1 MPAFKLIIS
10 DPKSGKSERVEL
22 KDEKTRPLI
31 GRKLGEEIQGEIVGV
46 SGAYLRIT
54 GGSDKD
60 GFPMRPDI
68 HGGVRKRSLVS
79 GGIGFH
85 PKTKGQKKRRI
96 LRGNT
101 ITEDI
106 VQVNLVRIPELTHQP
121 PVEIKKK
128 VIPKKPP
135 ATKKPTAPKAT
146 KKKPT
151 KKPTTKKPTAPKA
164 TKKKPT
170 KKPTTK
176 KPSTT
181 KSTKP
186 KKK

>member
-1 MPAFKLIIS
+1 MPVFKLVIS
-10 DPKSGKSERVEL
+10 DPKSGKSERLEL

-68 HGGVRKRSLVS
+68 HGGVRKRSLVR

-85 PKTKGQKKRRI
+85 PKIKGQKKRRI

-106 VQVNLVRIPELTHQP
+106 VQINLVRIPELTHKP
-121 PVEIKKK
+121 SEEIKKK
-128 VIPKKPP
+128 VAPKKAPTP
-135 ATKKPTAPKAT
+135 KKATPLKET
-146 KKKPT
+146 KKKTTKKASTPKKATPPKETKKKTTKKAPT
-151 KKPTTKKPTAPKA
+151 KKTSAKTA
-164 TKKKPT
+164 
-170 KKPTTK
+170 
-176 KPSTT
+176 
-181 KSTKP
+181 KP

>member
-1 MPAFKLIIS
+1 MPAFKLVIS

-31 GRKLGEEIQGEIVGV
+31 GRKLGEEIQGELVGV

-85 PKTKGQKKRRI
+85 PRTKGQKKRRI

-106 VQVNLVRIPELTHQP
+106 VQINFVRIPELTQKP
-121 PVEIKKK
+121 LEEPKKK
-128 VIPKKPP
+128 VTPKKAAPKKAAPKKAAPKKAAPKKTAKSKPKKKPP
-135 ATKKPTAPKAT
+135 AKKTQ
-146 KKKPT
+146 
-151 KKPTTKKPTAPKA
+151 
-164 TKKKPT
+164 
-170 KKPTTK
+170 
-176 KPSTT
+176 T
-181 KSTKP
+181 KSTK
-186 KKK
+186 KK